1 MRIGIFGGS
10 FDPVHNGHLLAAEC
24 CREQAKLDQVLFVP
38 AAIPPHKQTRGL
50 ASANDRLAML
60 SLAIG
65 GHNSFAISTDEIDR
79 GGISYTLDTLTH
91 IARQH
96 PGDTLL
102 LILGPDALVQF
113 PYWHQPQQILTLAEL
128 VAVAWESLDG
138 SPTGGGLEYEP
149 ALEMLL
155 GPERFS
161 KLVAGRVNIPAIG
174 IRSSDLRAAIAA
186 ARSIRY
192 RMPRAVEQYIV
203 THKLYDPPVIEGV
216 QRVEGR

>member
-24 CREQAKLDQVLFVP
+24 CREQARLDQVLFVP
-38 AAIPPHKQTRGL
+38 AAIPPHKQARGL
-50 ASANDRLAML
+50 ASADHRLAML

-91 IARQH
+91 VARQY

-102 LILGPDALVQF
+102 LILGPDALAQF
-113 PYWHQPQQILTLAEL
+113 PRWHQPQQILTLAEL
-128 VAVAWESLDG
+128 IAVAWESLDG
-138 SPTGGGLEYEP
+138 SPTGGGQEYEST
-149 ALEMLL
+149 LEMLL

-161 KLVAGRVNIPAIG
+161 KLVADRVNIPAIG

-186 ARSIRY
+186 AHSIRY

-203 THKLYDPPVIEGV
+203 THKLYHPPVVKGV
-216 QRVEGR
+216 ERVEGR

>member
-1 MRIGIFGGS
+1 
-10 FDPVHNGHLLAAEC
+10 
-24 CREQAKLDQVLFVP
+24 
-38 AAIPPHKQTRGL
+38 
-50 ASANDRLAML
+50 
-60 SLAIG
+60 
-65 GHNSFAISTDEIDR
+65 
-79 GGISYTLDTLTH
+79 
-91 IARQH
+91 
-96 PGDTLL
+96 
-102 LILGPDALVQF
+102 
-113 PYWHQPQQILTLAEL
+113 
-128 VAVAWESLDG
+128 
-138 SPTGGGLEYEP
+138 
-149 ALEMLL
+149 MLL